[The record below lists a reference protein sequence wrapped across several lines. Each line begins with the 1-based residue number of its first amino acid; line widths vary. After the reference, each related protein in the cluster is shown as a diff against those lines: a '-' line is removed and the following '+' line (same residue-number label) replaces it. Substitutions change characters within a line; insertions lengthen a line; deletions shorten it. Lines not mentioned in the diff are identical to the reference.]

1 MLTSLSVAAP
11 HALTLRLQDLTPSF
25 VFCRF
30 PAIMGKKIPPRMR
43 GQIEYFT
50 SPYEQNLFGDI
61 FDARLM
67 MTKMRRKLGFV
78 KDFGPGLVLFAAV
91 YNWGNSDHE
100 RRAHEHRY

>member
-1 MLTSLSVAAP
+1 
-11 HALTLRLQDLTPSF
+11 
-25 VFCRF
+25 
-30 PAIMGKKIPPRMR
+30 MGKKIPPRMR

-100 RRAHEHRY
+100 RRAHEHRYWMDGVDAPDLPH